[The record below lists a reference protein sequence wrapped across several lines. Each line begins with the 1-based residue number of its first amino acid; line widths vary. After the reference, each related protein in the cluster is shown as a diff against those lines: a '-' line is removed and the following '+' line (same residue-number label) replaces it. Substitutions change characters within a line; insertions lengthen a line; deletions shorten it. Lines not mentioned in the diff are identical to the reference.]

1 MNDKPAAA
9 KKAEAKEEPA
19 AAPLPAEIARAVLAL
34 KEDRWQ
40 LKEHRNP
47 GHWICVPAG
56 VTIEDVLQPAFWAN
70 VARKLKPFNT
80 IEVHWDDA
88 GQFAEVY
95 CVSAGRNW
103 ASVSL
108 LRHVKLDRAVLPQ
121 QASQYQ
127 ITFNGPVDRFR
138 IMRLT
143 DNAVIRAGFQSELE
157 ARQWLEQYLRNLS
170 A

>member
-1 MNDKPAAA
+1 MNDKPA
-9 KKAEAKEEPA
+9 KKAEAKEE
-19 AAPLPAEIARAVLAL
+19 LPAEIARAVLAL

-70 VARKLKPFNT
+70 VARKLKPSNT

-88 GQFAEVY
+88 SQFAEVY

-108 LRHVKLDRAVLPQ
+108 LRHVKLERAVLPQ

-127 ITFNGPVDRFR
+127 ITFNGPVDKFR
-138 IMRLT
+138 IMRLS
-143 DNAVIRAGFQSELE
+143 DNAVIRAGFASELE
-157 ARQWLEQYLRNLS
+157 ARQYLDDYLRRL
-170 A
+170 AA

>member
-1 MNDKPAAA
+1 MNEPTSKPA
-9 KKAEAKEEPA
+9 KKPEAKEE
-19 AAPLPAEIARAVLAL
+19 LPAEIARAVLAL

-56 VTIEDVLQPAFWAN
+56 VTIEDVLQPPFWAN
-70 VARKLKPFNT
+70 VARKLRSSTT

-88 GQFAEVY
+88 SQFAEVY

-108 LRHVKLDRAVLPQ
+108 LRHVKLERAILPQ
-121 QASQYQ
+121 QASAYQ

-138 IMRLT
+138 IMRLS
-143 DNAVIRAGFQSELE
+143 DNAVIRAGFQSEIE
-157 ARQWLEQYLRNLS
+157 ARQWLDQYLRNLQ

>member
-1 MNDKPAAA
+1 MSDPNDKSKPAPA
-9 KKAEAKEEPA
+9 KPEAKRE
-19 AAPLPAEIARAVLAL
+19 LPPEIARAVLAL

-56 VTIEDVLQPAFWAN
+56 VTVEDLMQPAFWAN
-70 VARKLKPFNT
+70 VARKLKPSST

-88 GQFAEVY
+88 SQFAEVY

-108 LRHVKLDRAVLPQ
+108 LRHQKLERAALPQ
-121 QASQYQ
+121 QASQYA
-127 ITFNGPVDRFR
+127 ISFNGPIDKFR
-138 IMRLT
+138 VARLN
-143 DNAVIRAGFQSELE
+143 DNAVIRAGFGTEME
-157 ARQWLEQYLRNLS
+157 ARQWLDQYLQRL
-170 A
+170 AA